1 MDDLH
6 HAKRSHMSV
15 PVTKGIEFHLK
26 KTDYKDLDC
35 EVGEHY
41 CICIPMVCTSE
52 EGDSYRY
59 KQEGKIEVN
68 DADWEK
74 MALEEMRKKIGVKED

>member
-6 HAKRSHMSV
+6 SAKRSHMSV
-15 PVTKGIEFHLK
+15 PVTKDIEFHLRK
-26 KTDYKDLDC
+26 SDYKDLDC
-35 EVGEHY
+35 KQGEHY
-41 CICIPMVCTSE
+41 CVCIPMVCTSV

-68 DADWEK
+68 DADWQE
-74 MALEEMRKKIGVKED
+74 MELEEMRKKIGVKED